1 MCSVLINVAT
11 RSKPKGMILYI
22 CIYLASLG
30 FIFGISRTLPCSC
43 VYYIVQVGDDLRQ
56 DMLVMQLINIMDKLW
71 LQSGLDMRI
80 VTFTC
85 LPTGDKR
92 GTVCETYLY

>member
-1 MCSVLINVAT
+1 M
-11 RSKPKGMILYI
+11 
-22 CIYLASLG
+22 
-30 FIFGISRTLPCSC
+30 
-43 VYYIVQVGDDLRQ
+43 VQVGDDLRQ

-92 GTVCETYLY
+92 GIV